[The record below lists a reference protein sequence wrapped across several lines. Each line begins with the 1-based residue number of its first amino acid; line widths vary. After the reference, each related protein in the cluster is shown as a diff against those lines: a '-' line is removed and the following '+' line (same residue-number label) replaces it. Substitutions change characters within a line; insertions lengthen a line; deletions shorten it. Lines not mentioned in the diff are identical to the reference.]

1 MWRVIGLNAF
11 SAAENMAI
19 DEAIS
24 SLVKEGLSP
33 PTIRFYRWSPG
44 AVTIGCFQ
52 CMNDEIDLDACRG
65 LGIDF
70 VRRATGGGAVYHDPA
85 GEITYSV
92 ISPESLF
99 SKDIRES
106 YREICSYVIRG
117 LADLDIEASFR
128 PINDVTVGGRKI
140 SGSAQMRRQ
149 GVLTQHGTIL
159 YGLDRKT
166 MFSVLKPSKLKLSDK
181 PIASFEA
188 GVTSVKELSGA
199 SVEQL
204 YDALLHGFTDGKEW
218 GFGALTH
225 DELSL
230 AEDVARKYNRYEWNF
245 SR

>member
-1 MWRVIGLNAF
+1 MWRIIGLNAY

-19 DEAIS
+19 DEAVS
-24 SLVKEGLSP
+24 SLVKEGRSP

-52 CMNDEIDLDACRG
+52 CVCDEVDLDACHR
-65 LGIDF
+65 LGIEF
-70 VRRATGGGAVYHDPA
+70 VRRSTGGGAVYHDPA

-92 ISPESLF
+92 IAPESLF

-106 YREICSYVIRG
+106 YREICSCIIRG
-117 LADLDIEASFR
+117 LANLGIDATFR
-128 PINDVTVGGRKI
+128 PINDVIIGGRKI

-159 YGLDRKT
+159 YGLDRTT

-181 PIASFEA
+181 QAASFGE
-188 GVTSVKELSGA
+188 GIVCVRELS
-199 SVEQL
+199 STSMEEL
-204 YDALLHGFTDGKEW
+204 YDALLKGFTAGKAWE
-218 GFGALTH
+218 FGTLS
-225 DELSL
+225 DE
-230 AEDVARKYNRYEWNF
+230 ETARVKDIKCKYHSYEWNF

>member
-1 MWRVIGLNAF
+1 MWRVISLNSY
-11 SAAENMAI
+11 SAADNMAI

-33 PTIRFYRWSPG
+33 PTIRFYRWMPG

-52 CMNDEIDLDACRG
+52 CVYDEVDMDACRR

-85 GEITYSV
+85 GELTYSV
-92 ISPESLF
+92 IAPESLY

-106 YREICSYVIRG
+106 YREICSCIIAG
-117 LADLDIEASFR
+117 LAKLGIDAAFR
-128 PINDVTVGGRKI
+128 PINDVIVGGRKV

-149 GVLTQHGTIL
+149 GVLTQHGTVL
-159 YGLDRKT
+159 YGLDRNT

-181 PIASFEA
+181 PVASFGE
-188 GVTSVKELSGA
+188 GVACIQELSG
-199 SVEQL
+199 SSIEEL
-204 YDALLHGFTDGKEW
+204 YAALLEGFTEGKDWE
-218 GFGALTH
+218 FGK
-225 DELSL
+225 LSEHEE
-230 AEDVARKYNRYEWNF
+230 ARVKDVAWKYDSYEWNF

>member
-1 MWRVIGLNAF
+1 MWRVISLNSY

-52 CMNDEIDLDACRG
+52 CVYDEADLDACRR

-92 ISPESLF
+92 IAPESLF

-106 YREICSYVIRG
+106 YREICSCIIAG
-117 LADLDIEASFR
+117 LAKLGIDAAFR
-128 PINDVTVGGRKI
+128 PINDVIVGGRKV

-159 YGLDRKT
+159 YGLDRNT

-181 PIASFEA
+181 PAASFGD
-188 GVTSVKELSGA
+188 GVACIQELCGA
-199 SVEQL
+199 SMEEL
-204 YDALLHGFTDGKEW
+204 YAALLEGFTEGKDWEY
-218 GFGALTH
+218 GK
-225 DELSL
+225 LSEQEE
-230 AEDVARKYNRYEWNF
+230 ARVKDVMWKYGSYEWNF

>member
-1 MWRVIGLNAF
+1 
-11 SAAENMAI
+11 MAI

-52 CMNDEIDLDACRG
+52 CVYDEADLDACRR

-92 ISPESLF
+92 IAPESFF

-106 YREICSYVIRG
+106 YREICSCIIAG
-117 LADLDIEASFR
+117 LAKLGIDAAFR
-128 PINDVTVGGRKI
+128 PINDVIVGGRKV

-159 YGLDRKT
+159 YGLDRNT
-166 MFSVLKPSKLKLSDK
+166 MFSALKPSKLKLSDK
-181 PIASFEA
+181 PAASFGD
-188 GVTSVKELSGA
+188 GVACIQELCGA
-199 SVEQL
+199 SMEEV
-204 YDALLHGFTDGKEW
+204 YDALLHGFTEGKDWE
-218 GFGALTH
+218 FG
-225 DELSL
+225 ELSEQEE
-230 AEDVARKYNRYEWNF
+230 ARVKDVAWKYGSYEWNF

>member
-1 MWRVIGLNAF
+1 MWRVIGLNAY

-24 SLVKEGLSP
+24 SLVKEGKSP
-33 PTIRFYRWSPG
+33 PTMRFYRWSPG

-52 CMNDEIDLDACRG
+52 CVGDEVDLDACRR

-70 VRRATGGGAVYHDPA
+70 VRRATGGGAVYHDPS

-92 ISPESLF
+92 IAPESLF
-99 SKDIRES
+99 SNDIRES
-106 YREICSYVIRG
+106 YRDICSNIVRS
-117 LADLDIEASFR
+117 LASLGIDASFR
-128 PINDVTVGGRKI
+128 PINDVIVGGRKV

-159 YGLDRKT
+159 YGLDRNT

-181 PIASFEA
+181 PAASFGDGIA
-188 GVTSVKELSGA
+188 CIHELCGA
-199 SVEQL
+199 SMEEL
-204 YDALLHGFTDGKEW
+204 YDALLKGFTEGKEW
-218 GFGALTH
+218 GFGTLS
-225 DELSL
+225 DE
-230 AEDVARKYNRYEWNF
+230 EQARVKDIMWKYDSYEWNF